1 MVFQIIYKIFHFSW
15 SLSATSCLPFSVW
28 SIPFQSVPNLRM
40 PMMPANRTQQPPYLA
55 YVCNMYGK
63 EHFIS
68 MHTQQ
73 PHKPK
78 EMPISFSKL
87 LEGIVTTQTIRHPLF
102 RSHLSICSPSFSSLL
117 FSMRLTIENHFL
129 HSCFC
134 FAFVVLPRFPLPLYR
149 YYKYLWKERY
159 EIK

>member
-1 MVFQIIYKIFHFSW
+1 MEFICHLMLAI
-15 SLSATSCLPFSVW
+15 LSRIHPIPVRSEFTHADDASQPNPATTLPR
-28 SIPFQSVPNLRM
+28 ICI
-40 PMMPANRTQQPPYLA
+40 
-55 YVCNMYGK
+55 CNMYGK

-87 LEGIVTTQTIRHPLF
+87 LEGIVTTQTIRYPLF
-102 RSHLSICSPSFSSLL
+102 LSHLSICSPSFSSLL

-149 YYKYLWKERY
+149 YYKYL
-159 EIK
+159 